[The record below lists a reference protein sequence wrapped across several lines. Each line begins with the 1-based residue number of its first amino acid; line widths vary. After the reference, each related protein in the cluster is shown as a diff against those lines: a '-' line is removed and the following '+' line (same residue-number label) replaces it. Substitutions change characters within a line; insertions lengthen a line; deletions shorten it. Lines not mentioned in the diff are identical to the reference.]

1 MMYCNVIVTRP
12 FDHVF
17 TYRIKNN
24 QKVKIGSVV
33 SVPFGKKK
41 DQLGMVY
48 ELINQPD
55 KRETFAIKEIGY
67 IFDKIVLNK
76 NIIQFI
82 KWVSDYTLAPIGL
95 VVKLFVIND
104 KIISHN
110 YVTEDDNLF
119 NPNPVK
125 LNKDQTKAADTI
137 NKFISQS
144 TAPIV
149 LEGVTGSGK
158 TEVYFDAIERAI
170 KKKQQAL
177 IMLPEISLTPQ
188 LEERFHQRFGFL
200 PDVWHSKIS
209 DKKRKSIWHH
219 CYHGKPVIIIGARSS
234 LFLPFQNLGLIVVDE
249 EHDASYKQEDNIRY
263 QARDLAV
270 VRAGIEKFSII
281 LSSATPSLETQ
292 NNINKKKYTHVF
304 LPSQFSGL
312 ALPKIELVDL

>member
-1 MMYCNVIVTRP
+1 MYCNVIVTRP
-12 FDHVF
+12 FDHAF

-170 KKKQQAL
+170 K
-177 IMLPEISLTPQ
+177 
-188 LEERFHQRFGFL
+188 
-200 PDVWHSKIS
+200 
-209 DKKRKSIWHH
+209 
-219 CYHGKPVIIIGARSS
+219 
-234 LFLPFQNLGLIVVDE
+234 
-249 EHDASYKQEDNIRY
+249 
-263 QARDLAV
+263 
-270 VRAGIEKFSII
+270 
-281 LSSATPSLETQ
+281 
-292 NNINKKKYTHVF
+292 
-304 LPSQFSGL
+304 
-312 ALPKIELVDL
+312 

>member
-1 MMYCNVIVTRP
+1 MMMYCNVIVTRP
-12 FDHVF
+12 FDLAF

-149 LEGVTGSGK
+149 
-158 TEVYFDAIERAI
+158 
-170 KKKQQAL
+170 
-177 IMLPEISLTPQ
+177 
-188 LEERFHQRFGFL
+188 
-200 PDVWHSKIS
+200 
-209 DKKRKSIWHH
+209 
-219 CYHGKPVIIIGARSS
+219 
-234 LFLPFQNLGLIVVDE
+234 
-249 EHDASYKQEDNIRY
+249 
-263 QARDLAV
+263 
-270 VRAGIEKFSII
+270 
-281 LSSATPSLETQ
+281 
-292 NNINKKKYTHVF
+292 
-304 LPSQFSGL
+304 
-312 ALPKIELVDL
+312 